1 MMREEDKPFIL
12 TRYGWGGFNIEP
24 RNARGWRLMLTWLAL
39 PLPLIGGFAL
49 FAEKQSESPA
59 FAAVLAVFIFAMAL
73 WGIGGVMWM
82 RARAEVVDVQALL
95 RLKREQERK
104 QRGRGGRTNDMN

>member
-1 MMREEDKPFIL
+1 MRDQEKPFIL
-12 TRYGWGGFNIEP
+12 TRYRWGGFNIEP

-49 FAEKQSESPA
+49 FTEKQPDSPA
-59 FAAVLAVFIFAMAL
+59 FAAVLAVFVLAMAI
-73 WGIGGVMWM
+73 WAIGGIIWM

-95 RLKREQERK
+95 RLKREQEHK
-104 QRGRGGRTNDMN
+104 QSRR

>member
-1 MMREEDKPFIL
+1 MRDEDKPFIL
-12 TRYGWGGFNIEP
+12 TKYSWGGFNIEP

-49 FAEKQSESPA
+49 FTEKQPDSPA
-59 FAAVLAVFIFAMAL
+59 FAAVLAVFVLAMAI
-73 WGIGGVMWM
+73 WAIGGIIWM
-82 RARAEVVDVQALL
+82 RARSEVVDVEQLL

-104 QRGRGGRTNDMN
+104 RRGR

>member
-1 MMREEDKPFIL
+1 MEMTMRDQEKPFIL
-12 TRYGWGGFNIEP
+12 TRYRWGGFNIEP

-39 PLPLIGGFAL
+39 PLPLIAGFAL
-49 FAEKQSESPA
+49 FAEKQPDSPA
-59 FAAVLAVFIFAMAL
+59 FAAVLAVFILGMAL
-73 WGIGGVMWM
+73 WGVGGIIWM

-104 QRGRGGRTNDMN
+104 QRRR

>member
-1 MMREEDKPFIL
+1 MRNEDKPFIL
-12 TRYGWGGFNIEP
+12 TKYGWGGFNIEP

-49 FAEKQSESPA
+49 FAEKQPDSPA
-59 FAAVLAVFIFAMAL
+59 FAAVLAVFILCMSL
-73 WGIGGVMWM
+73 WGIGGIILM
-82 RARAEVVDVQALL
+82 RARAEVVDVEQLL

-104 QRGRGGRTNDMN
+104 RRGR

>member
-1 MMREEDKPFIL
+1 MMRDEDKPFIL
-12 TRYGWGGFNIEP
+12 TKYSWGGFNIEP

-49 FAEKQSESPA
+49 FTEKQPDSPA
-59 FAAVLAVFIFAMAL
+59 FAAVLAVFVLAMAI
-73 WGIGGVMWM
+73 WAIGGIIWM
-82 RARAEVVDVQALL
+82 RARSEVVDVEQLL

-104 QRGRGGRTNDMN
+104 RRGR

>member
-1 MMREEDKPFIL
+1 MREEDKPFIL
-12 TRYGWGGFNIEP
+12 TKYRWGGFNIEP
-24 RNARGWRLMLTWLAL
+24 RNARGWRLTLTWLAL

-49 FAEKQSESPA
+49 FTEKQPDNPA
-59 FAAVLAVFIFAMAL
+59 FAAVLAGFIIGMAL
-73 WGIGGVMWM
+73 WGIGGIIWM
-82 RARAEVVDVQALL
+82 RARAEVVDVQVLL